1 MPAPYMQFVIQN
13 TAMRSLGS
21 KVPSPL
27 VSLDLENA
35 ESGLQTNFVAVLHI
49 YGDARDKIH
58 VGAFEMMLYE
68 FAQMQGDSV
77 LPCYIEIGWADGTQI
92 TESLRIQALF
102 IQFTANV
109 RTGYMEYV
117 LKGIGN
123 FTNAGNIRGIAIPAI
138 RGNFRPSEV
147 LSATLDYIRARDV
160 FDYDIDHDDEVV
172 PFNRPACVTSLG
184 EFVQGSNDRGGIIQ
198 QSYSEGSKS
207 SAYRLPGTLSSNDYR
222 RAGYTNQ
229 QITQMLGP
237 PVSQTQC
244 SASAYTF
251 SIVDPTFHERGIIR
265 YKNNVNLANYVGVD
279 ALIWGGLET
288 NILTVTAT
296 YDGVTQQLLG
306 TGSTVQTGVAI
317 ALDGTQMASSASRQN
332 SYAATAASMFSAGNV
347 INNLNALSTQ
357 FNTNITV
364 SIVGKPKVFQVAE
377 SIRVL
382 VYTGGTLN
390 PITGVYR
397 IMKVTHHVTGT
408 AYTTDLTLKRLDL
421 ITANNAVAAISGY
434 TNPVTVNNEKAAA
447 CSYSR
452 PYFGE
457 PFQSIM
463 NIMRR
468 GKV

>member
-1 MPAPYMQFVIQN
+1 M
-13 TAMRSLGS
+13 
-21 KVPSPL
+21 
-27 VSLDLENA
+27 
-35 ESGLQTNFVAVLHI
+35 
-49 YGDARDKIH
+49 
-58 VGAFEMMLYE
+58 
-68 FAQMQGDSV
+68 
-77 LPCYIEIGWADGTQI
+77 
-92 TESLRIQALF
+92 
-102 IQFTANV
+102 
-109 RTGYMEYV
+109 
-117 LKGIGN
+117 
-123 FTNAGNIRGIAIPAI
+123 
-138 RGNFRPSEV
+138 
-147 LSATLDYIRARDV
+147 
-160 FDYDIDHDDEVV
+160 
-172 PFNRPACVTSLG
+172 
-184 EFVQGSNDRGGIIQ
+184 
-198 QSYSEGSKS
+198 
-207 SAYRLPGTLSSNDYR
+207 
-222 RAGYTNQ
+222 
-229 QITQMLGP
+229 
-237 PVSQTQC
+237 
-244 SASAYTF
+244 
-251 SIVDPTFHERGIIR
+251 DPTFHERGIIR

-288 NILTVTAT
+288 NILAITAT

-306 TGSTVQTGVAI
+306 TGSMVQTGLGI
-317 ALDGTQMASSASRQN
+317 ALDGTQMTSSASRQN

-364 SIVGKPKVFQVAE
+364 TIVGKPKVFQVAE
-377 SIRVL
+377 AVRVL

-421 ITANNAVAAISGY
+421 ITANNTVAAISGY